1 MSLYFNWAYAG
12 NMGILRAFVSTP
24 VSHTRT
30 GDRPGEVSVARPVFL
45 TSACSQR
52 ALLRTG
58 AVGQKPIKPVTE
70 KPATSRL
77 SNFPFDKPG

>member
-1 MSLYFNWAYAG
+1 MSLYFNWAYAD

-24 VSHTRT
+24 VGHTRA
-30 GDRPGEVSVARPVFL
+30 GGRPDAASEARPVFL

-77 SNFPFDKPG
+77 FNFPFNKPG